1 MAIFTQNEKNKR
13 KRSRE
18 KRRWASKLKYF
29 KECASGTG
37 WNTFRFLRRIFV
49 SHWPKTSGWQLLSLI
64 INRSAEMTMIK
75 YPKPQQ
81 RRKNQR
87 SRCREQNQ
95 SYIRSGFI
103 KMRVILE
110 GCLLNNVGE
119 LCLNSAFEDCAD
131 SMKNDPAEMR
141 PAWNL
146 YTGRFLDQLRFVN
159 EFQKHVRLAAVV
171 FRPRCKSSR
180 IHVPRGR
187 RTCLNQKKHAS
198 SKNHF
203 RSTWCCLCPAPGFS
217 GFSFLRS
224 SVFHFFGFRFV
235 LSSSLC
241 LCLFVFL
248 CFCCNSCLRSAALF

>member
-1 MAIFTQNEKNKR
+1 MAIFTQNVKNEPGAIARQAPMGQKIQIF
-13 KRSRE
+13 
-18 KRRWASKLKYF
+18 RRISNGK
-29 KECASGTG
+29 G

-64 INRSAEMTMIK
+64 IHRSAEMTMIK
-75 YPKPQQ
+75 YSKHHQQ
-81 RRKNQR
+81 RKSQK
-87 SRCREQNQ
+87 SRFREQNQ

-119 LCLNSAFEDCAD
+119 LCLNSAFEDGAD

-159 EFQKHVRLAAVV
+159 EFQKPVRLAVVV
-171 FRPRCKSSR
+171 FRSRCKCSR
-180 IHVPRGR
+180 IHVSCGR
-187 RTCLNQKKHAS
+187 RTFLNQTIHAS
-198 SKNHF
+198 SKNNF
-203 RSTWCCLCPAPGFS
+203 RSKWCCLCPAPGFS

>member
-1 MAIFTQNEKNKR
+1 MAIFTQNVKNEPGAIARQAPMGQKIQIFQR
-13 KRSRE
+13 ISNGK
-18 KRRWASKLKYF
+18 
-29 KECASGTG
+29 G

-64 INRSAEMTMIK
+64 IHRSAEMTMIK
-75 YPKPQQ
+75 YSKHHQQ
-81 RRKNQR
+81 RKSQR
-87 SRCREQNQ
+87 SRFREQNQ

-159 EFQKHVRLAAVV
+159 EFQKPVRLAAVV
-171 FRPRCKSSR
+171 FRSRCKCSR
-180 IHVPRGR
+180 IHVSCER
-187 RTCLNQKKHAS
+187 RTFLNQTIHAS
-198 SKNHF
+198 SKNIF
-203 RSTWCCLCPAPGFS
+203 LWKCCCLCPAS
-217 GFSFLRS
+217 GFSCFSFPRS
-224 SVFHFFGFRFV
+224 SVFHFFCFCFV

-241 LCLFVFL
+241 LCLFVFWG
-248 CFCCNSCLRSAALF
+248 FCWNSCLLSAALF